1 MRKRRS
7 DKGERR
13 KRRRKSDAEEDR
25 KKRRRKSDAEEDRKK
40 RRRRKREGILIV
52 SRLIKI
58 QESPMHKMKKFKD
71 SSFYCKDKMR
81 NLEDNKF

>member
-13 KRRRKSDAEEDR
+13 
-25 KKRRRKSDAEEDRKK
+25 KRRRKSDAEEDRKK